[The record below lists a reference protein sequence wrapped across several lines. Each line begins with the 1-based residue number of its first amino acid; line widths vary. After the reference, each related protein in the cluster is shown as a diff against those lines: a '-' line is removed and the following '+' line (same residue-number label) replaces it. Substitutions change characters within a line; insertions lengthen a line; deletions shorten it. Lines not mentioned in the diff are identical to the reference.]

1 MSVYE
6 KFVPIFAQKA
16 QELTLQL
23 PDTALPS
30 VFADEQR
37 LEQILSILLDNA
49 HSYAPEGSSVQLRV
63 DQCEEGKTRFW
74 VVDHG
79 PGIPDEEKM
88 DQEVRPFRKIPD
100 SFRRILVVGDDIRPW
115 MNDEGVLIVGIWDF
129 LLDESILT

>member
-1 MSVYE
+1 MVVPGAGELQLQPLVPEDISMSVYE

-49 HSYAPEGSSVQLRV
+49 HSYAPEEVLFSCGSISVRK
-63 DQCEEGKTRFW
+63 EK
-74 VVDHG
+74 HG
-79 PGIPDEEKM
+79 SG
-88 DQEVRPFRKIPD
+88 
-100 SFRRILVVGDDIRPW
+100 W
-115 MNDEGVLIVGIWDF
+115 
-129 LLDESILT
+129 

>member
-1 MSVYE
+1 M
-6 KFVPIFAQKA
+6 
-16 QELTLQL
+16 QL

-79 PGIPDEEKM
+79 PGIPDEEKASGFPLLLS
-88 DQEVRPFRKIPD
+88 QGGAATAGTKQSRALWLGAVC
-100 SFRRILVVGDDIRPW
+100 S
-115 MNDEGVLIVGIWDF
+115 NGIGQVAARFADRARHAGRWRDF
-129 LLDESILT
+129 LSYGV